1 MLPNESLVSFFFP
14 NEAHIYWSVMIVI
27 YPYITGLV
35 AGAFVVSSL
44 YHVFQIRAFENI
56 ARFALVAAFCF
67 GLFAA
72 VPLLL
77 HLGQPLRAFNIFF
90 TPHTTSAMSVFGYVY
105 SSYMI
110 LLMAELWLV
119 YREYFIQ
126 RAKETHGIS
135 GLVWKILT
143 LGVMEYTPEAARIDR
158 KVTTFLAAIGIPWAC
173 FLHGYVGFIFGS
185 VKANAWWATPLQ
197 PIIFL
202 MSAIVS
208 GIAMLMLMYA
218 LIRWRTRQAYDFPMI
233 QKLMVFLWG
242 FFIIDFFL
250 EGLEIVYTGY
260 EHGHHWSV
268 IGPLLSGPL
277 YDTFVIGQ
285 VLILSVVPFLILAY
299 ITIFKPWGKGLLYLA
314 NLASL
319 LLVLQ
324 VLLMRFN
331 VVVGGQLISKSDRG
345 FTEFHFEFLTREG
358 LVAAIILL
366 CAPFV
371 VYYLIS
377 KVIPIIRD
385 EPVTDSDPPTV
396 VSADK
401 DYRDYRKGNNVL
413 EERP

>member
-1 MLPNESLVSFFFP
+1 VLPNESLVNYFFP
-14 NEAHIYWSVMIVI
+14 NEVEIHWSLMIVI

-44 YHVFQIRAFENI
+44 YHVFQIKAFENI
-56 ARFALVAAFCF
+56 ARLALVAAFCF

-72 VPLLL
+72 LPLLF

-105 SSYMI
+105 SGYMI
-110 LLMAELWLV
+110 LLMIELWLV
-119 YREYFIQ
+119 YREHFIQ
-126 RAKETHGIS
+126 KARETQGMT
-135 GLVWKILT
+135 GLFWKILT
-143 LGVMEYTPEAARIDR
+143 LGVMDYTPESARVDY
-158 KVTTFLAAIGIPWAC
+158 KLTTFLAAIGIPWAA

-202 MSAIVS
+202 LSAIVS

-218 LIRWRTRQAYDFPMI
+218 FIRWRTRQPYDFPMI

-250 EGLEIVYTGY
+250 EGLEIVYAAY

-268 IGPLLSGPL
+268 IGPLLAGPL
-277 YDTFVIGQ
+277 YGTFVIGQ
-285 VLILSVVPFLILAY
+285 VLILSVVPFLILGY
-299 ITIFKPWGKGLLYLA
+299 ITIFNPWGKGLLYLA
-314 NLASL
+314 NLASM

-324 VLLMRFN
+324 VLFMRFN

-345 FTEFHFEFLTREG
+345 FTEFHWEFLAREG
-358 LVAAIILL
+358 VVPAVIILSG
-366 CAPFV
+366 PFV
-371 VYYLIS
+371 VFYIIS
-377 KVIPIIRD
+377 RFIPVLGD
-385 EPVTDSDPPTV
+385 EPE
-396 VSADK
+396 A
-401 DYRDYRKGNNVL
+401 
-413 EERP
+413 E

>member
-1 MLPNESLVSFFFP
+1 MLPNESLVNFFFP
-14 NEAHIYWSVMIVI
+14 NEAEIHWSLMIVI

-44 YHVFQIRAFENI
+44 YHVFQIKAFENI

-72 VPLLL
+72 LPLLF

-110 LLMAELWLV
+110 LLMIELWLV
-119 YREYFIQ
+119 YREHFIQ
-126 RAKETHGIS
+126 KARETQGMT
-135 GLVWKILT
+135 GLFWKILT
-143 LGVMEYTPEAARIDR
+143 LGVMDYTPESARLDH
-158 KVTTFLAAIGIPWAC
+158 KLTTFLAAIGIPWAC

-218 LIRWRTRQAYDFPMI
+218 FIRWRTRQPYDFPMI
-233 QKLMVFLWG
+233 HKLMVFLWG

-250 EGLEIVYTGY
+250 EGLEIVYVAY

-277 YDTFVIGQ
+277 YDNFVIGQ
-285 VLILSVVPFLILAY
+285 VLILSVVPFLILGY
-299 ITIFKPWGKGLLYLA
+299 ITIFNPWGKRLLYLA
-314 NLASL
+314 NLASI

-324 VLLMRFN
+324 VLFMRFN

-345 FTEFHFEFLTREG
+345 FTEFHWEFLAREG
-358 LVAAIILL
+358 VVPAVIILS
-366 CAPFV
+366 APFV
-371 VYYLIS
+371 VFYIIS
-377 KVIPIIRD
+377 RFIPVLGD
-385 EPVTDSDPPTV
+385 EPET
-396 VSADK
+396 
-401 DYRDYRKGNNVL
+401 
-413 EERP
+413 E

>member
-1 MLPNESLVSFFFP
+1 MLPNESLVNFFFP
-14 NEAHIYWSVMIVI
+14 NEVHIHWSLMIVI

-44 YHVFQIRAFENI
+44 YHVFRIKAFENI

-72 VPLLL
+72 IPLLF

-110 LLMAELWLV
+110 LLMIELWLV

-126 RAKETHGIS
+126 KARETTGIP
-135 GLVWKILT
+135 GMIWKTLT
-143 LGVMEYTPEAARIDR
+143 LGVMEYTPEAARVDY

-218 LIRWRTRQAYDFPMI
+218 FIHWRTRQAYDFPMI

-250 EGLEIVYTGY
+250 EGLEIVYPAY

-299 ITIFKPWGKGLLYLA
+299 ITIFKPWGKSLLYLA

-319 LLVLQ
+319 MLVLQ
-324 VLLMRFN
+324 VLFMRFN

-345 FTEFHFEFLTREG
+345 FTEFHWEFLAREG
-358 LVAAIILL
+358 VVPAVIILS
-366 CAPFV
+366 APFV
-371 VYYLIS
+371 VFYIIS
-377 KVIPIIRD
+377 RLVP
-385 EPVTDSDPPTV
+385 
-396 VSADK
+396 
-401 DYRDYRKGNNVL
+401 VL
-413 EERP
+413 EDKPDTE

>member
-1 MLPNESLVSFFFP
+1 MLPNESLVNYFFP
-14 NEAHIYWSVMIVI
+14 NEAEIHWSLMIVI

-44 YHVFQIRAFENI
+44 YHVFQIKAFENI
-56 ARFALVAAFCF
+56 ARLALVAAFCF

-72 VPLLL
+72 LPLLF

-105 SSYMI
+105 SGYMI
-110 LLMAELWLV
+110 LLMIELWLV
-119 YREYFIQ
+119 YREHFIQ
-126 RAKETHGIS
+126 KAQETQGMT
-135 GLVWKILT
+135 GLFWKILT
-143 LGVMEYTPEAARIDR
+143 LGVMDYTPESARVDY
-158 KVTTFLAAIGIPWAC
+158 KLTTFLAAIGIPWAC

-202 MSAIVS
+202 LSAIVS

-218 LIRWRTRQAYDFPMI
+218 FIRWRTRQPYDFPMI

-250 EGLEIVYTGY
+250 EGLEIVYVAY

-277 YDTFVIGQ
+277 YDSFVIGQ
-285 VLILSVVPFLILAY
+285 VLVLSVVPFLILGF
-299 ITIFKPWGKGLLYLA
+299 ITIFSPWGKGLLYLA
-314 NLASL
+314 NLASI

-324 VLLMRFN
+324 VLFMRFN

-345 FTEFHFEFLTREG
+345 FTEFHWEFLTREG
-358 LVAAIILL
+358 VVPALILL
-366 CAPFV
+366 SGPFV
-371 VYYLIS
+371 VFYIIS
-377 KVIPIIRD
+377 RFIPVLGD
-385 EPVTDSDPPTV
+385 EPET
-396 VSADK
+396 
-401 DYRDYRKGNNVL
+401 
-413 EERP
+413 E

>member
-1 MLPNESLVSFFFP
+1 MLPNESLLNFFFP
-14 NEAHIYWSVMIVI
+14 NEAEVHWSLMIVI

-44 YHVFQIRAFENI
+44 FHVFQIKAFENI

-72 VPLLL
+72 VPLLF

-90 TPHTTSAMSVFGYVY
+90 TPHTTSAMSVFGFVY

-110 LLMAELWLV
+110 LLTIELWLV

-126 RAKETHGIS
+126 KAQETPGIA
-135 GLVWKILT
+135 GLFWKSLT
-143 LGVMEYTPEAARIDR
+143 LGVMEYTPESARVDH
-158 KVTTFLAAIGIPWAC
+158 KLTTFLASIGIPWAC

-202 MSAIVS
+202 LSAIVS
-208 GIAMLMLMYA
+208 GIAMLMLMYSF
-218 LIRWRTRQAYDFPMI
+218 IRWRTRQAYDFPMI
-233 QKLMVFLWG
+233 HKLMVFLWG

-250 EGLEIVYTGY
+250 EGLEIIYVAY

-277 YDTFVIGQ
+277 YNTFVIWQ
-285 VLILSVVPFLILAY
+285 VIVLSVVPFLMLAY
-299 ITIFKPWGKGLLYLA
+299 ITIFNPWGKRLLYLA

-345 FTEFHFEFLTREG
+345 FTEFHLEFLAREG
-358 LVAAIILL
+358 VIPAVIILS
-366 CAPFV
+366 APFV
-371 VYYLIS
+371 VFYIITRF
-377 KVIPIIRD
+377 IPVLGD
-385 EPVTDSDPPTV
+385 EPET
-396 VSADK
+396 
-401 DYRDYRKGNNVL
+401 
-413 EERP
+413 

>member
-1 MLPNESLVSFFFP
+1 MLPNESLVNFFFP
-14 NEAHIYWSVMIVI
+14 NEAEIHWSLMIVI

-44 YHVFQIRAFENI
+44 YHVFQIKAFENI

-72 VPLLL
+72 VPLLF

-110 LLMAELWLV
+110 LLMIELWLV

-126 RAKETHGIS
+126 KAQETQ
-135 GLVWKILT
+135 GLPGMVWKVLT
-143 LGVMEYTPEAARIDR
+143 LGVMEYTPESARVDH

-218 LIRWRTRQAYDFPMI
+218 FIRWRTRQAYDFPMI
-233 QKLMVFLWG
+233 HKLMVFLWG

-250 EGLEIVYTGY
+250 EGLEIVYAAY

-277 YDTFVIGQ
+277 YDNFVIGQ
-285 VLILSVVPFLILAY
+285 VLILSVVPFLILGY

-324 VLLMRFN
+324 VLFMRFN

-358 LVAAIILL
+358 VVPTVIILS
-366 CAPFV
+366 APFV
-371 VYYLIS
+371 VFYVLTRF
-377 KVIPIIRD
+377 IPVLGD
-385 EPVTDSDPPTV
+385 EPGTEQRPIAGTDS
-396 VSADK
+396 
-401 DYRDYRKGNNVL
+401 
-413 EERP
+413 E

>member
-1 MLPNESLVSFFFP
+1 MLPNESLLNYFYP
-14 NEAHIYWSVMIVI
+14 NEAEVHWSLMIVI

-44 YHVFQIRAFENI
+44 YHVFRIKAFENI

-72 VPLLL
+72 MPLLL

-90 TPHTTSAMSVFGYVY
+90 TPHTTSAMSVFGFVY

-110 LLMAELWLV
+110 LLMIELWLV
-119 YREYFIQ
+119 YREHFIQ
-126 RAKETHGIS
+126 KARETKGVA
-135 GLVWKILT
+135 GLFWKSLT
-143 LGVMEYTPEAARIDR
+143 LGVMEYTPESARVDH
-158 KVTTFLAAIGIPWAC
+158 KLTTFLAAIGIPWAC

-218 LIRWRTRQAYDFPMI
+218 FIRWRTRQPYDFRMI
-233 QKLMVFLWG
+233 HKLMVFLWG

-250 EGLEIVYTGY
+250 EALEIIYVAY

-277 YDTFVIGQ
+277 YGSFVLGQ
-285 VLILSVVPFLILAY
+285 VLFLSVVPFLILAY
-299 ITIFKPWGKGLLYLA
+299 ITIFKPWGKGLLYMA

-324 VLLMRFN
+324 VLFMRFN

-345 FTEFHFEFLTREG
+345 FTEFHFEFLAREG
-358 LVAAIILL
+358 VVPAVIILV
-366 CAPFV
+366 APFV
-371 VYYLIS
+371 VFYIITRF
-377 KVIPIIRD
+377 IPVLSD
-385 EPVTDSDPPTV
+385 ESET
-396 VSADK
+396 
-401 DYRDYRKGNNVL
+401 
-413 EERP
+413 E

>member
-1 MLPNESLVSFFFP
+1 MLPNESLVNYFFP
-14 NEAHIYWSVMIVI
+14 NEAEIHWSLMIVI

-44 YHVFQIRAFENI
+44 YHVFYIKAFENI

-72 VPLLL
+72 LPLLF

-105 SSYMI
+105 SGYMI
-110 LLMAELWLV
+110 LLMIELWLV
-119 YREYFIQ
+119 YREHFIEKA
-126 RAKETHGIS
+126 RETQGMT
-135 GLVWKILT
+135 GLFWKMLT
-143 LGVMEYTPEAARIDR
+143 LGVMEYTPESARVDH
-158 KVTTFLAAIGIPWAC
+158 KLTNFLAAIGIPWAA

-218 LIRWRTRQAYDFPMI
+218 FIRWRTRQPYDFPMI

-250 EGLEIVYTGY
+250 EGLEIVYVAY

-277 YDTFVIGQ
+277 YDTFVMGQ
-285 VLILSVVPFLILAY
+285 VLILSVVPFLILGY
-299 ITIFKPWGKGLLYLA
+299 ITIFNTWGKRLLYLA
-314 NLASL
+314 NLASI

-324 VLLMRFN
+324 VLFMRFN

-345 FTEFHFEFLTREG
+345 FTEFHWEFLAREG
-358 LVAAIILL
+358 VVPALILL
-366 CAPFV
+366 SGPFV
-371 VYYLIS
+371 VFYIIS
-377 KVIPIIRD
+377 RFIPVLED
-385 EPVTDSDPPTV
+385 EP
-396 VSADK
+396 
-401 DYRDYRKGNNVL
+401 
-413 EERP
+413 ERE

>member
-1 MLPNESLVSFFFP
+1 MLPNESLLNYYFP
-14 NEAHIYWSVMIVI
+14 NEAEVHWSLMIVI

-44 YHVFQIRAFENI
+44 YHVFKIKAFENI
-56 ARFALVAAFCF
+56 ARFALVSAFCF

-90 TPHTTSAMSVFGYVY
+90 TPHTTSAMSVFGFVY

-110 LLMAELWLV
+110 LLMVELWLV

-126 RAKETHGIS
+126 KAKETQGVA
-135 GLVWKILT
+135 GLVWKALT
-143 LGVMEYTPEAARIDR
+143 LGVTDYTPEAARFDH
-158 KVTTFLAAIGIPWAC
+158 KLTTFLAAIGIPWAC

-208 GIAMLMLMYA
+208 GIAMLMLMYSF
-218 LIRWRTRQAYDFPMI
+218 IRWRTRQPYDFRMI
-233 QKLMVFLWG
+233 HNLMVFLWG

-250 EGLEIVYTGY
+250 EGLEIVYVAY

-277 YDTFVIGQ
+277 YGTFLVGQ
-285 VLILSVVPFLILAY
+285 LLILSVIPFLILGY
-299 ITIFKPWGKGLLYLA
+299 ITIFDPWGKRLLYLA
-314 NLASL
+314 NLASFM
-319 LLVLQ
+319 LVLQ
-324 VLLMRFN
+324 VLFMRFN

-345 FTEFHFEFLTREG
+345 FSEFHFEFLAREG
-358 LVAAIILL
+358 VLPAIIILS
-366 CAPFV
+366 APFAV
-371 VYYLIS
+371 FYLIS
-377 KVIPIIRD
+377 RVIPILSD
-385 EPVTDSDPPTV
+385 EPQTEWPTGIEDQV
-396 VSADK
+396 REK
-401 DYRDYRKGNNVL
+401 TT
-413 EERP
+413 

>member
-1 MLPNESLVSFFFP
+1 MLPNESLANFFFP
-14 NEAHIYWSVMIVI
+14 NEAEIQWSLMIVI

-44 YHVFQIRAFENI
+44 YHVFRIRAFENI
-56 ARFALVAAFCF
+56 ARLALVAAFCF

-72 VPLLL
+72 VPLLF

-90 TPHTTSAMSVFGYVY
+90 TPHTSSAMSVFGYVY

-110 LLMAELWLV
+110 LLMIELWLV

-126 RAKETHGIS
+126 KARETTGMPGIF
-135 GLVWKILT
+135 WKILT
-143 LGVMEYTPEAARIDR
+143 LGVMDYTPEAARVDH

-208 GIAMLMLMYA
+208 GIAVLMLMYA
-218 LIRWRTRQAYDFPMI
+218 FIRWRTRQAYDFPMI
-233 QKLMVFLWG
+233 QKLMVVLWG

-250 EGLEIVYTGY
+250 EGLEIAYVAY

-277 YDTFVIGQ
+277 YDTFVMGQ
-285 VLILSVVPFLILAY
+285 VLVLSVVPFLILGY
-299 ITIFKPWGKGLLYLA
+299 ITIFNPWGKGLLYLA
-314 NLASL
+314 NLASI

-324 VLLMRFN
+324 VLFMRFN
-331 VVVGGQLISKSDRG
+331 VVVGGQLLSKSDRG
-345 FTEFHFEFLTREG
+345 FTEFHFEFFAREG
-358 LVAAIILL
+358 VIPALIILS
-366 CAPFV
+366 APFLV
-371 VYYLIS
+371 FYLLS
-377 KVIPIIRD
+377 RLIPVIRD
-385 EPVTDSDPPTV
+385 EPE
-396 VSADK
+396 AQ
-401 DYRDYRKGNNVL
+401 
-413 EERP
+413 

>member
-1 MLPNESLVSFFFP
+1 MLPNESLLNYYFP
-14 NEAHIYWSVMIVI
+14 NEVDVHWSLMIVI

-44 YHVFQIRAFENI
+44 YHVFQIKAFENI

-77 HLGQPLRAFNIFF
+77 HLGQPFRAFNIFF
-90 TPHTTSAMSVFGYVY
+90 TPHTTSAMSVFGFVY

-110 LLMAELWLV
+110 LLMIELWLV
-119 YREYFIQ
+119 YREHFIQ
-126 RAKETHGIS
+126 KAKETKGPA
-135 GLVWKILT
+135 GWVWKALT
-143 LGVMEYTPEAARIDR
+143 LGVMEYTPEAA
-158 KVTTFLAAIGIPWAC
+158 KVDHKLTTFLAALGIPWAC

-218 LIRWRTRQAYDFPMI
+218 FIRWRTKQPYDFPMI

-250 EGLEIVYTGY
+250 ESLEIIYVAY

-277 YDTFVIGQ
+277 YGSFMIWQ
-285 VLILSVVPFLILAY
+285 LAILSVIPFLILGY
-299 ITIFKPWGKGLLYLA
+299 ITIFKPWGKLLLYLA

-319 LLVLQ
+319 MLVLQ
-324 VLLMRFN
+324 VLFMRFN
-331 VVVGGQLISKSDRG
+331 IVVGGQLISKSDRG
-345 FTEFHFEFLTREG
+345 FTEFHWEFFAREG
-358 LVAAIILL
+358 VVPAVIILS
-366 CAPFV
+366 APFV
-371 VYYLIS
+371 VFYIIS
-377 KVIPIIRD
+377 RLV
-385 EPVTDSDPPTV
+385 PVLGDVPE
-396 VSADK
+396 AK
-401 DYRDYRKGNNVL
+401 Q
-413 EERP
+413 

>member
-1 MLPNESLVSFFFP
+1 MLPNESLLNFFFP
-14 NEAHIYWSVMIVI
+14 NEAEVHWSLMIVI

-44 YHVFQIRAFENI
+44 FHVFQIKAFENI

-72 VPLLL
+72 LPLLL

-90 TPHTTSAMSVFGYVY
+90 TPHTTSAMSVFGFVY

-110 LLMAELWLV
+110 LLMVELWLV
-119 YREYFIQ
+119 YREHFIQ
-126 RAKETHGIS
+126 KARETQGIA
-135 GLVWKILT
+135 GLFWKSLT
-143 LGVMEYTPEAARIDR
+143 LGVMEYTPEAAKIDH
-158 KVTTFLAAIGIPWAC
+158 KLTTFLAAIGIPWAC

-218 LIRWRTRQAYDFPMI
+218 FIRWRTRQPYDFKMI
-233 QKLMVFLWG
+233 HKLMVFLWG

-250 EGLEIVYTGY
+250 EGLEIIYVAY

-268 IGPLLSGPL
+268 IGPLLAGPL
-277 YDTFVIGQ
+277 YNTFVLGQ
-285 VLILSVVPFLILAY
+285 VLFLSVVPFLILGY
-299 ITIFKPWGKGLLYLA
+299 ITIIKPWGKALLYLA

-319 LLVLQ
+319 MLVLQ

-331 VVVGGQLISKSDRG
+331 IVVGGQLISKSDRG
-345 FTEFHFEFLTREG
+345 FTEFHFEYLAREG
-358 LVAAIILL
+358 VIPAVIIL

-371 VYYLIS
+371 VFY
-377 KVIPIIRD
+377 IITWFIQVLSD
-385 EPVTDSDPPTV
+385 EQET
-396 VSADK
+396 
-401 DYRDYRKGNNVL
+401 
-413 EERP
+413 E